1 MVDFVVEELE
11 TYHLI
16 AFLKKGYK
24 QGSELRDFGSGRRHL
39 RFEETREGIEYLF
52 QSMGAWNDYRKAA
65 GFLGSAES

>member
-52 QSMGAWNDYRKAA
+52 QSMGA
-65 GFLGSAES
+65 